1 MRIIQR
7 DPEPIRSADRCLALG
22 YLFVDSPERVTSDP
36 VVIACE
42 TAVFLGIEEK
52 LGVALPPTLK
62 VLLSGSESFCAAY
75 DTGVDE
81 VSSLIRHGRKRAP
94 DSDLVLVGRD
104 ADRWLVVAPTGALAH
119 VSVDDDGTELRSLQ
133 PIGEAWVDGMFEELS
148 EHVDDLVDGAIS
160 EAIEVMRL
168 SVDEDEEDL
177 DDKARRRIKAWCRTA
192 QLLIQTWERE
202 APAVRRVVHP
212 KFGEGVVIDQDLH
225 GLEAKLTVLF
235 DDGKERVLLER
246 FLRVQ

>member
-7 DPEPIRSADRCLALG
+7 DPEEIRSADRCFALS
-22 YLFVDSPERVTSDP
+22 YLFLDSPPRVTSDP

-42 TAVFLGIEEK
+42 TAVFFDIEEK
-52 LGVALPPTLK
+52 FGVALPATLK

-75 DTGVDE
+75 KTDVDE
-81 VSSLIRHGRKRAP
+81 VPSLIRHGRKRAP
-94 DSDLVLVGRD
+94 DSELVLVGRD
-104 ADRWLVVAPTGALAH
+104 AGRWLVVGPTGTLAH
-119 VSVDDDGTELRSLQ
+119 VSVEDDGEELGPVQ

-148 EHVDDLVDGAIS
+148 EHVDDLVEGAIS
-160 EAIEVMRL
+160 EAALALRL
-168 SVDEDEEDL
+168 RVDEDGEDL
-177 DDKARRRIKAWCRTA
+177 DEKARSHIKAWCRSA

-202 APAVRRVVHP
+202 APAMRRVVHP
-212 KFGEGVVIDQDLH
+212 KFGEGVVVDRNLH

-246 FLRVQ
+246 FLRAQ